1 MAVDNVKKLKR
12 GEVLFKEGEAC
23 TSIYLIQSG
32 KVSLTLERGGKKIEI
47 TTLGTSQVLG
57 EQSIFSAGKNIF
69 SAEAASETR
78 VLEIPADIMKQQFEK
93 AAPGVKLLVK
103 SMSEEVK
110 VARNALK
117 NIRLEGD
124 KSPLPQAL
132 IPRTFTMLQV
142 VARHIGKKDPENPK
156 QIDLNWGIFRM
167 YVSRFFGESQARY
180 RSVMDILTKLQMA
193 TLRMDKNEEGQ
204 EELGSILIKNI
215 QDIEDFAEFFQY
227 HLMKGAKAE
236 AIYVDPLALKA
247 AKAFV
252 AFSEGAPI
260 DHKGASGVDFA
271 GLTNECKVKYKF
283 DLKGT
288 HLDILEKKGL
298 FVKRKAHD
306 DGTVT
311 LSFDRPEFAKMA
323 TFWAIIYEIDK
334 WNLKGVVEMVDKE
347 ESGPAASATCSACQT
362 PLQEQHKFCPG
373 CGAKVAA
380 AA

>member
-1 MAVDNVKKLKR
+1 MDNVKKLKR
-12 GEVLFKEGEAC
+12 GEVLLKEGESC
-23 TSIYLIQSG
+23 NSVYLIQSG
-32 KVSLTLERGGKKIEI
+32 KIALTLERGGKKIEI
-47 TTLGTSQVLG
+47 TTLGTSQVIG
-57 EQSIFSAGKNIF
+57 EHALFSSAKNLF

-78 VLEIPADIMKQQFEK
+78 VLEIPAEIMKLQFEK
-93 AAPGVKLLVK
+93 AAPGIKLLVK
-103 SMSEEVK
+103 SMSDEVK

-124 KSPLPQAL
+124 KSPLPHAL

-180 RSVMDILTKLQMA
+180 RSLMDLLAKLQLA

-252 AFSEGAPI
+252 AFSEGAPV
-260 DHKGASGVDFA
+260 DHKGASGVDFNA
-271 GLTNECKVKYKF
+271 LTAECKTKYKF

-311 LSFDRPEFAKMA
+311 VSFDRSEFEKMA
-323 TFWAIIYEIDK
+323 TYWAIIYEIDK
-334 WNLKGVVEMVDKE
+334 WNNKGVVEMVDKE
-347 ESGPAASATCSACQT
+347 EASASSGATCPSCQA
-362 PLQEQHKFCPG
+362 PLQETHKFCPG
-373 CGAKVAA
+373 CGAKVASA
-380 AA
+380 A